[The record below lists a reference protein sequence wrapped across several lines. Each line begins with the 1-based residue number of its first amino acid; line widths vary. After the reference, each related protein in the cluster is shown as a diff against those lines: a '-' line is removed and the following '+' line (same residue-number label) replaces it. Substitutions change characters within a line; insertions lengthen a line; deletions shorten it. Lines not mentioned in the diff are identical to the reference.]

1 MTENSP
7 SVGIDLGTTFSVVA
21 YLDANGHPQ
30 TLSNGD
36 GDLTTPSVVML
47 EDGDVVIGKEAVRA
61 GSMEP
66 DSIAQFMKRDMGKSE
81 FWKPIQGAK
90 FPPEVLQALVLRKLK
105 QDAVAR
111 LGRVDEAVITVPA
124 YFNEP
129 RRKATQDAGRMAG
142 LNVLDIINEPT
153 AAAIAYGVGQ
163 GFVAGDGKAK
173 ADETILIYDLGG
185 GTFDVSVMRMEGSRY
200 TVLATD
206 GNVQL
211 GGIDWDRCLA
221 TQIAEAFVAKH
232 GHDPRDDLGAN
243 QRLMR
248 EAEEAKRAL
257 SAREKLTVTFEMAG
271 QGVRVPLTRGDFE
284 QMTAH
289 LLDRTR
295 FTIANLMS
303 AAKLSWSDISR
314 LLLVGGSTRM
324 PMVIDMLER
333 QSGKS
338 VDRSLAADEAVA
350 HGAAIYAGLLRKDFN
365 IEQKNLTI
373 TNVCSHSLGVLGIDA
388 QTGRKKNRVMI
399 PGNTALP
406 ASKAAVFKTYEDG
419 QKSVAVN
426 VIEGGDASGNNATP
440 IGRCVVRDLPADLP
454 AKSQVNVKFR
464 YGTNG
469 RLGITAEIPSVSK
482 TVRLAIERA
491 AGLSEDAI
499 EEWTRR
505 IANGELATGDDDVAL
520 PSEEGGPAQ
529 SSQVTQAASQTSRQS
544 VNKPAS
550 QPVMHP
556 SGQPANQPAMK
567 PPGQPAGVSPPAM
580 PNGTSPAEQP
590 KVVPPPMPGGK
601 KAPPAMPGPRKR
613 RPPGPPPMPT

>member
-1 MTENSP
+1 
-7 SVGIDLGTTFSVVA
+7 
-21 YLDANGHPQ
+21 
-30 TLSNGD
+30 
-36 GDLTTPSVVML
+36 
-47 EDGDVVIGKEAVRA
+47 
-61 GSMEP
+61 
-66 DSIAQFMKRDMGKSE
+66 DSIAQLMKRDMGKSE
-81 FWKPIQGAK
+81 FWKPIHGTR

-105 QDAVAR
+105 QDTVAR
-111 LGRVDEAVITVPA
+111 LGPIDEAVITVPA

-185 GTFDVSVMRMEGSRY
+185 GTFDVSVMRIEGSKY

-211 GGIDWDRCLA
+211 GGVDWDRCLS

-271 QGVRVPLTRGDFE
+271 QGVRVPLTRGGFE

-303 AAKLSWSDISR
+303 SAKLAWSDITR

-324 PMVIDMLER
+324 PMVIEMLER
-333 QSGKS
+333 QSGKT

-350 HGAAIYAGLLRKDFN
+350 HGAAIYAGLLRKDAN
-365 IEQKNLTI
+365 IEQNNLTI
-373 TNVCSHSLGVLGIDA
+373 TNVCSHSLGVLGIDSA
-388 QTGRKKNRVMI
+388 TGRKKNRVMI
-399 PGNTALP
+399 PANTQLP
-406 ASKAAVFKTYEDG
+406 ASKAAAFKTYEDG

-440 IGRCVVRDLPADLP
+440 IGRCVVRNLPADLP
-454 AKSQVNVKFR
+454 IRSQVNVKFR

-469 RLGITAEIPSVSK
+469 RLGVTAEIPSVAK
-482 TVRLAIERA
+482 TVRLVIERA
-491 AGLSEDAI
+491 SGLSDDAI
-499 EEWTRR
+499 EDWTRR
-505 IANGELATGDDDVAL
+505 IENGQLTSGENDLAL
-520 PSEEGGPAQ
+520 PSEETGIERSPVASPA
-529 SSQVTQAASQTSRQS
+529 VKTRPAATAS
-544 VNKPAS
+544 VPVPPAKPARPTVS
-550 QPVMHP
+550 IRPPQMP
-556 SGQPANQPAMK
+556 GAN
-567 PPGQPAGVSPPAM
+567 
-580 PNGTSPAEQP
+580 P
-590 KVVPPPMPGGK
+590 KVDQGNSGPPPMPGGNTK
-601 KAPPAMPGPRKR
+601 SPPKMPTQPKRK
-613 RPPGPPPMPT
+613 PPGPPPMPS